1 LLLWARG
8 LSTAIS
14 GLFWLWGKL
23 AVARA
28 QPQYTTSEVAMT
40 RLFLGVLAAAG
51 LVLGTP
57 VLRTPAGAAEIK
69 VLAAGGMQPG
79 LNAAAKVFREKTGIE
94 AKFTYEPPVDLGK
107 RVAAGE
113 AADIVVS
120 SPPVVAE
127 LTKTGKVLGEAQ
139 MHLGRVG
146 VGVVARE
153 GAPQPDV
160 SSTAA
165 LKASLIAAEA
175 VVYNTASSGTYIDG
189 MLKKIGAY
197 DQIES
202 KLVRLWDGTAVMH
215 HLMEGKAREF
225 GFGGITDI
233 LLYRDR
239 GLRLVGPLPAEIQ
252 NYANYS
258 AAVIAAAPNPDAAKA
273 FIGYLASQE
282 GRALFLANGIPE

>member
-1 LLLWARG
+1 MKKRFLGTVAAACLM
-8 LSTAIS
+8 LSTA
-14 GLFWLWGKL
+14 GN
-23 AVARA
+23 
-28 QPQYTTSEVAMT
+28 
-40 RLFLGVLAAAG
+40 
-51 LVLGTP
+51 
-57 VLRTPAGAAEIK
+57 AAEIK

-79 LNAAAKVFREKTGIE
+79 LNAAAKVFRDKTGVE
-94 AKFTYEPPVDLGK
+94 VKLTYEPPLDLGK
-107 RVAAGE
+107 RVAGGE

-120 SPPVVAE
+120 SPAVVAD
-127 LTKTGKVLGEAQ
+127 LTKAGKVLPDGQ

-153 GAPQPDV
+153 SAPLPDV
-160 SSTAA
+160 SSVQA
-165 LKASLIAAEA
+165 LKTSLIDAQA

-189 MLKKIGAY
+189 MLKKIGVF
-197 DQIES
+197 DQIQG

-215 HLMEGKAREF
+215 HLMEGKAKEF

-258 AAVIAAAPNPDAAKA
+258 AAVIAAAPNADAATA
-273 FIGYLASQE
+273 FVTYLASPD
-282 GRALFLANGIPE
+282 GRALFVANGIPE

>member
-1 LLLWARG
+1 
-8 LSTAIS
+8 
-14 GLFWLWGKL
+14 
-23 AVARA
+23 
-28 QPQYTTSEVAMT
+28 MT
-40 RLFLGVLAAAG
+40 KLFLGTLAAAG
-51 LVLGTP
+51 LALAT
-57 VLRTPAGAAEIK
+57 AGSAAEIK

-79 LNAAAKVFREKTGIE
+79 LNAAAKVFRDRTGIE
-94 AKFTYEPPVDLGK
+94 ARFTYEPPVDLGK
-107 RVAAGE
+107 RVAGGE

-120 SPPVVAE
+120 SPPVIAD
-127 LTKTGKVLGEAQ
+127 LAKTGKILADGQ

-146 VGVVARE
+146 VGVVVRE
-153 GAPQPDV
+153 GAPLPDI
-160 SSTAA
+160 SSTQA
-165 LKASLIAAEA
+165 LKSSLIAAEA

-189 MLKKIGAY
+189 MLKKLGVFDEIQG
-197 DQIES
+197 

-215 HLMEGKAREF
+215 HLMEGKIKEF

-258 AAVIAAAPNPDAAKA
+258 AAVIAAAPNAEGAKSFMA
-273 FIGYLASQE
+273 YLASPE

>member
-1 LLLWARG
+1 
-8 LSTAIS
+8 
-14 GLFWLWGKL
+14 
-23 AVARA
+23 
-28 QPQYTTSEVAMT
+28 MT
-40 RLFLGVLAAAG
+40 KLFLCALAAAC
-51 LVLGTP
+51 LALSS
-57 VLRTPAGAAEIK
+57 AGSAADIK

-79 LNAAAKVFREKTGIE
+79 LNAAAQVFRDKTGTE

-107 RVAAGE
+107 RVAGGE

-120 SPPVVAE
+120 SPPVIAD
-127 LTKTGKVLGEAQ
+127 LTKAGKVLADGQ

-146 VGVVARE
+146 VGVVVRD
-153 GAPQPDV
+153 GAPLPDV
-160 SSTAA
+160 ASVQA
-165 LKASLIAAEA
+165 LKSALLDAQA

-189 MLKKIGAY
+189 MLKRIGVF
-197 DQIES
+197 DQIQS

-215 HLMEGKAREF
+215 HLMEGKGKEF

-258 AAVIAAAPNPDAAKA
+258 AAVIAAAPNAEAAKA
-273 FIGYLASQE
+273 FMAYLASPD

>member
-1 LLLWARG
+1 MTKVFLGTIVA
-8 LSTAIS
+8 AAC
-14 GLFWLWGKL
+14 L
-23 AVARA
+23 AV
-28 QPQYTTSEVAMT
+28 SI
-40 RLFLGVLAAAG
+40 
-51 LVLGTP
+51 
-57 VLRTPAGAAEIK
+57 PASAAEIK

-79 LNAAAKVFREKTGIE
+79 LNAAAKVFHEKNGVE
-94 AKFTYEPPVDLGK
+94 VKFTYEPPVDLGK
-107 RVAAGE
+107 RVAGGE

-120 SPPVVAE
+120 SPAVVAD
-127 LTKTGKVLGEAQ
+127 LTKTGKVLPDGQ

-153 GAPQPDV
+153 SAPLPDV
-160 SSTAA
+160 SSVQA
-165 LKASLIAAEA
+165 LRASLIDAQA

-189 MLKKIGAY
+189 MLKKIGVF
-197 DQIES
+197 DQIQG

-215 HLMEGKAREF
+215 HLMEGNGKEF

-258 AAVIAAAPNPDAAKA
+258 AAVISAAPNAAQAKA
-273 FIGYLASQE
+273 FMTYLGSAD
-282 GRALFLANGIPE
+282 GRALFVANGIPE

>member
-1 LLLWARG
+1 M
-8 LSTAIS
+8 TK
-14 GLFWLWGKL
+14 LFFC
-23 AVARA
+23 A
-28 QPQYTTSEVAMT
+28 
-40 RLFLGVLAAAG
+40 LAATCLA
-51 LVLGTP
+51 LGA
-57 VLRTPAGAAEIK
+57 PARAAEIK

-79 LNAAAKVFREKTGIE
+79 LNAAAKVFREKTGVE
-94 AKFTYEPPVDLGK
+94 TKLTHEPPVDLGK
-107 RVAAGE
+107 RVAGGE

-120 SPPVVAE
+120 SPAVVAE
-127 LTKTGKVLGEAQ
+127 LTKSGRVLPDGQ

-146 VGVVARE
+146 VGVVVRE
-153 GAPQPDV
+153 GAPLPDV
-160 SSTAA
+160 SSTQA

-189 MLKKIGAY
+189 MLRKIGVF

-215 HLMEGKAREF
+215 HLMEGKAKEF

-258 AAVIAAAPNPDAAKA
+258 AAVIAAAPSPDAAKA
-273 FIGYLASQE
+273 FLAYLASPD